1 MAFTAFVTD
10 VYSRR
15 MVGWRTTNR
24 MPTELPLDALE
35 MALWVRE
42 RAGESIE
49 GLIHQ
54 SARARYT
61 AIRHCERLG
70 DVGAVASI
78 GSVGDSYDNAMAESV
93 VGLCKTTINRMIT
106 YGVKYSPPPLPS
118 WAAKFGGSPRG

>member
-1 MAFTAFVTD
+1 MNGPVNR
-10 VYSRR
+10 SR
-15 MVGWRTTNR
+15 
-24 MPTELPLDALE
+24 
-35 MALWVRE
+35 
-42 RAGESIE
+42 

-54 SARARYT
+54 SAGAQYT

-118 WAAKFGGSPRG
+118 WAAKFERKSSWMKPKASPSSCVGIGPKSRSSSMGDERSSFW